1 MSITAQQVQELRRK
15 TGAGIMDC
23 KKALA
28 DTEGDI
34 EKAAVLLRK
43 AGIARADAR
52 LERSTSEGVIAS
64 YIHAGGKIGV
74 LVELNCETDFVA
86 RTKEFQ
92 ELGFNLA
99 MHVAAENPK
108 YLRPEDVPA
117 EVIEKE
123 KEVYRAVALKEGK
136 PENVLDRIVEGRLKK
151 YYSEVCLLEQP
162 YVRDDQVT
170 VAEVVKEAMSK
181 IGENIVVR
189 RFARFQVGE
198 ELGG

>member
-28 DTEGDI
+28 DTEGDM

-52 LERSTSEGVIAS
+52 LERATSEGVIAY

-92 ELGFNLA
+92 ELGLNLA

-123 KEVYRAVALKEGK
+123 KEVYCAVALKEGK
-136 PENVLDRIVEGRLKK
+136 PANVLDRIVEGRLKK

-170 VAEVVKEAMSK
+170 VAEVVKEAMAK

-198 ELGG
+198 ELGS

>member
-1 MSITAQQVQELRRK
+1 MAITAQQVQELRQK

-28 DTEGDI
+28 DTDGDM

-52 LERSTSEGVIAS
+52 LERATSEGVIAS

-117 EVIEKE
+117 DVIEKE

-170 VAEVVKEAMSK
+170 VAEVVKEAMGK

-198 ELGG
+198 DLSA